1 MIIMIIPTPSVVSS
15 LVAASQLT
23 SPPDPVLQIRMPF
36 ARRVAMFRRRSEQSL
51 LLDNETSF
59 RDRTPPTR
67 LGYFQVRPRTK
78 EGLAHLAPM
87 KKPLPTA
94 RLIPTILKAELPD
107 PTDSPWVPLD
117 AEALLLA
124 ELAVAE
130 AIEEDIFAR
139 R

>member
-1 MIIMIIPTPSVVSS
+1 VQGELSPPSS
-15 LVAASQLT
+15 LAA
-23 SPPDPVLQIRMPF
+23 PG
-36 ARRVAMFRRRSEQSL
+36 
-51 LLDNETSF
+51 N
-59 RDRTPPTR
+59 TP
-67 LGYFQVRPRTK
+67 GGWEEYD
-78 EGLAHLAPM
+78 
-87 KKPLPTA
+87 
-94 RLIPTILKAELPD
+94 LKAELPD